1 MDDHPK
7 SMIHEC
13 MIAIMIAQKPR
24 VSKIAEPSFS
34 RDRDVALT
42 RLLLV
47 EWF

>member
-1 MDDHPK
+1 
-7 SMIHEC
+7 

-24 VSKIAEPSFS
+24 VSKIAEPSLSFS